1 MANLRYLPLGERLLL
16 GLDRFMSMVAHSPP
30 YRWSSGVLCRVGLTG
45 RTAVIAVPWLW
56 LLLFF
61 LIPFIIVLK
70 ISFAETRLAA
80 PPYTPLLDW
89 VEGQYLQIQLNIGNY
104 LFLLRDSLY
113 FQAFLSS
120 LKVAAIS
127 TFFCLLIGY
136 PMAYAIARSSP
147 SWRNTLLMLI
157 ILPFWTSFL
166 LRVYAWIGLLR
177 NNGVINNVLMGLGI
191 IDEPIVM
198 MQTDFAMYI
207 GIVYSYLPFMIL
219 PLYSNLEKHDLTL
232 IEAAVDLGSRPFRA
246 FLQITLPLSLPGII
260 AGSMLVFIPA
270 VGEFVIP
277 RLLGGTDSLMI
288 GRVLWDEFFS
298 NRDWPVASAVA
309 ISLLLLLVVPI
320 MIFQRYQM
328 RESSPHVAGAGPKG

>member
-1 MANLRYLPLGERLLL
+1 MAKQSYVSLGERLMLGIDRLL
-16 GLDRFMSMVAHSPP
+16 STVVHSPP
-30 YRWSSGVLCRVGLTG
+30 YRWSSGILHRFGLRG
-45 RTAVIAVPWLW
+45 RTLVIAVPWIW

-70 ISFAETRLAA
+70 ISFAETRLAV
-80 PPYTPLLDW
+80 PPYTSLLEW
-89 VEGQYLQIQLNIGNY
+89 ASGEYVQIRLNFGNY
-104 LFLLRDSLY
+104 LFLLRDALY
-113 FQAFLSS
+113 VQAFLSS
-120 LKVAAIS
+120 LKVAAVS
-127 TFFCLLIGY
+127 TVFCLLIGY
-136 PMAYAIARSSP
+136 PMAYGIARSDA
-147 SWRNTLLMLI
+147 SWRNTLLLLI

-177 NNGVINNVLMGLGI
+177 NNGVINNVLMSLGI
-191 IDEPIVM
+191 IDEPLVM
-198 MQTDFAMYI
+198 LQTDFAMYV

-219 PLYSNLEKHDLTL
+219 PLYANLEKHDPTL
-232 IEAAVDLGSRPFRA
+232 LEAAVDLGCTPMQA
-246 FLQITLPLSLPGII
+246 FLRVTLPLSIPGVI

-309 ISLLLLLVVPI
+309 IALLLVLVIPI

-328 RESSPHVAGAGPKG
+328 RAAGQEAEGGAAR